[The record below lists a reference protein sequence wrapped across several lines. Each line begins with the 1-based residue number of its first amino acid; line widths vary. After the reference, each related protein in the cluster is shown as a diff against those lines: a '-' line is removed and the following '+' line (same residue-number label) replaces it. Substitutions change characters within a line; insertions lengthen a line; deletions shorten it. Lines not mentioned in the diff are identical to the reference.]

1 MFSENKHISPFPKHF
16 KNGRE
21 CFEFL
26 VYCKWGKGYRC
37 RRCGNEKYSIGKKWH
52 HRRCTK
58 CRYDESATARTL
70 FHKIKFPLM
79 KAFLMTNDLVLHPE
93 GFSSCQLA
101 RNYGVC
107 QETAWFFKRKV
118 QQAMTRFGTRS
129 FVCAKDGVLNLRH
142 GRNLHRK
149 MLLESQINRATRIS
163 VISGLNPF
171 TNKSLVHF
179 GEAKSIEVFKINELT
194 EIELKL
200 CREEHRMARGDA
212 WQERMV
218 LDVAKEEDLVL
229 QYAVKIKSWIKSTH
243 HHVSK
248 RHLFY
253 YCGEF
258 NYRYW
263 RSKEVDLGFFE
274 LLQAMVKHP
283 WLRYQKFVAT

>member
-1 MFSENKHISPFPKHF
+1 MFAENKHIPPFPMHF
-16 KNGRE
+16 KKGKE

-26 VYCKWGKGYRC
+26 IYCKWGKGYRC
-37 RRCGNEKYSIGKKWH
+37 RRCGNEKYSTGKKWH
-52 HRRCTK
+52 HRRCSK

-70 FHKIKFPLM
+70 FHKIKFPLL
-79 KAFLMTNDLVLHPE
+79 KAFLITNDLVSHPE
-93 GFSSCQLA
+93 GFSSCQIA
-101 RNYGVC
+101 RTYGVC

-129 FVCAKDGVLNLRH
+129 FICEADGTIEIRP
-142 GRNLHRK
+142 GRSLHRK
-149 MLLESQINRATRIS
+149 MLFEGEINRATKIS
-163 VISGLNPF
+163 VISDLNPF
-171 TNKSLVHF
+171 TGVRSVLF
-179 GEAKSIEVFKINELT
+179 GEAESIEIFRVNELT
-194 EIELKL
+194 DLEFELCSK
-200 CREEHRMARGDA
+200 EHRMARGNA
-212 WQERMV
+212 WQERMILNDKKDKDFV
-218 LDVAKEEDLVL
+218 LK
-229 QYAVKIKSWIKSTH
+229 YASRIKSWIRSTH
-243 HHVSK
+243 RHVSK